1 MWQEILH
8 IDQQLLL
15 ALNGSWGPGWDNFFH
30 IVTARLT
37 WVPLYALILY
47 FAWRKIG
54 TRNLLWMILCLG
66 VAVIAADQICNF
78 FKYFTPKLRPS
89 HTPAIQAFVHTVHGY
104 RGGLYGTVSAHAAIS
119 FTLALFSLRLFQ
131 VKWFTGVILFWA
143 ILICYSRI
151 YAGLHFPM
159 DILFGTILGIL
170 LGCLAFNIYRKITE
184 KNLHK
189 TPQA

>member
-37 WVPLYALILY
+37 WVPLY
-47 FAWRKIG
+47 
-54 TRNLLWMILCLG
+54 

-119 FTLALFSLRLFQ
+119 FTIALFSLRLFQ